1 MISAVELGR
10 PATDKRREER
20 MSWTRTQPTVA
31 GWYWYRGAYD
41 VHPAAIQKE
50 PVIVF
55 VETDQNR
62 HTRTLAGWQP
72 FLNVHVPLSEFT
84 GEWSGP
90 LPEPVE

>member
-1 MISAVELGR
+1 
-10 PATDKRREER
+10 
-20 MSWTRTQPTVA
+20 MSWTKAKPTAA

-55 VETDQNR
+55 VETDRNR